1 MNKPTGLAAFTRKGA
16 ASAQQTAT
24 DQEPGAEQSAE
35 TRQRGRGKGDV
46 VALTVRLPRAEWE
59 RVHQLAVSEKGVDTA
74 LFLAAQEVVEG
85 TFAGG
90 AKSLGLAEE
99 HLHEVRPF
107 LDSGFHG

>member
-46 VALTVRLPRAEWE
+46 VALTVRLPRAE
-59 RVHQLAVSEKGVDTA
+59 
-74 LFLAAQEVVEG
+74 
-85 TFAGG
+85 
-90 AKSLGLAEE
+90 
-99 HLHEVRPF
+99 
-107 LDSGFHG
+107 